1 MKETYINHIRKKRA
15 AGCFNTGKSI
25 LLIDSAKSH
34 SGSEVE
40 QGFSGVKCSVKIIH
54 CILTPL
60 LLFLETHV
68 NTGTHN
74 TKVNRWKDWVENGEA
89 ELTKKEFARR
99 VLYKLVAEWAD
110 DTWKK
115 YWGLNN
121 EKFSSIW
128 LYWICLKY
136 LVLHSRLE
144 ETIKQNQFPE
154 DVIEEVNEF
163 LEEIMT
169 LQLEEESA
177 GKEVTDEPNK
187 NCIATG
193 NQNGKGETNGHNDDI
208 DVINLL
214 NAKDLKNKTKSSFTF
229 FS

>member
-34 SGSEVE
+34 SGSEVD

-74 TKVNRWKDWVENGEA
+74 TKANRWKDWVENGET
-89 ELTKKEFARR
+89 EFTKKEFARR
-99 VLYKLVAEWAD
+99 ALYKLVAEWAD

-115 YWGLNN
+115 V
-121 EKFSSIW
+121 
-128 LYWICLKY
+128 
-136 LVLHSRLE
+136 LV
-144 ETIKQNQFPE
+144 T
-154 DVIEEVNEF
+154 
-163 LEEIMT
+163 
-169 LQLEEESA
+169 
-177 GKEVTDEPNK
+177 
-187 NCIATG
+187 
-193 NQNGKGETNGHNDDI
+193 
-208 DVINLL
+208 
-214 NAKDLKNKTKSSFTF
+214 
-229 FS
+229 